1 MVEKSLLKPTIQVTF
16 FSIIGILVSFANQLA
31 VAYFFGA
38 SQQRDAYFAAMAI
51 PTYLSAIF
59 SGSICM
65 IFLPKYVDVLQ
76 NEGEQRGNEF
86 LGTTLGFS
94 IILILVVV
102 ILLMVFAE
110 PILSVTA
117 PGFDKNSLEFTKKLL
132 IILLP
137 TVIFQIAAS
146 LLSSIHQVN
155 HRFLIPA
162 IAPILGAIISLVI
175 VLLLSSRIGISSL
188 AFGTLVSSVIVIIVI
203 FFSLNRINF
212 GLILKFDFKDRN
224 LIALIV
230 VAMPLFFGGIIYR
243 LMPVFERMIASTLP
257 QGSISYLGYA
267 NQFLAILAT
276 ITTSGIAT
284 TIFPRMS
291 KAYSENDFNSLKNS
305 FLMALKSILLVVIPV
320 AIIFLVFG
328 VQIIKV
334 LLERGAFTHDI
345 TIAVYSTFTILI
357 GAFIFQSLGNIVMR
371 VLYLSKRTVLATSIA
386 VIEIASYL
394 FGGLWLCNYYSYKG
408 LAIAQ
413 SFSTGLT
420 ILLSLIF
427 INKLL
432 FKIDSC
438 FYKSLIKIILSNFA
452 FLLFLSFVN
461 VIWSDFDNIG
471 TVILKICIGL
481 ALLYYLLLV
490 LKVQEIIQL
499 KNKVDI
505 KIKNII
511 NQKNI

>member
-1 MVEKSLLKPTIQVTF
+1 MKNKSLLKPTVQVTF

-38 SQQRDAYFAAMAI
+38 SPQRDDYFAAMAI

-76 NEGEQRGNEF
+76 NEGEQRAKEF
-86 LGTTLGFS
+86 LGNTIGFS
-94 IILILVVV
+94 ILLTVFVV
-102 ILLMVFAE
+102 ILFTIFAE

-117 PGFDKNSLEFTKKLL
+117 PGFDDINQEFTKKLL

-137 TVIFQIAAS
+137 TLIFQLAAS
-146 LLSSIHQVN
+146 LLSSVLQVK
-155 HRFLIPA
+155 HKFLIPA
-162 IAPILGAIISLVI
+162 IAPIFGAIVSLVI
-175 VLLLSSRIGISSL
+175 VLSLSSRIGISSL
-188 AFGTLVSSVIVIIVI
+188 AFGTLVGSIIVLVVTY
-203 FFSLNRINF
+203 FSLNKINL
-212 GLILKFDFKDRN
+212 GITLKFNFKDRN

-230 VAMPLFFGGIIYR
+230 IAIPLFLGGIIYR

-257 QGSISYLGYA
+257 QGSISYLGYS
-267 NQFLAILAT
+267 NQFLILLAS

-284 TIFPRMS
+284 TVFPRMS
-291 KAYSENDFNSLKNS
+291 KAFSENDINSLKNS
-305 FLMALKSILLVVIPV
+305 FLMALTSILLVVIPI
-320 AIIFLVFG
+320 AIIFFVFG
-328 VQIIKV
+328 IPIIQV

-345 TIAVYSTFTILI
+345 TIAVYSTFVILL
-357 GAFIFQSLGNIVMR
+357 GAFIFQSLGTIVMR
-371 VLYLSKRTVLATSIA
+371 VLYLSKRTILATSIA
-386 VIEIASYL
+386 FIEVASYL

-432 FKIDSC
+432 FKIDSS
-438 FYKSLIKIILSNFA
+438 FLKSLIKIILSNFA

-471 TVILKICIGL
+471 AIILKICIGL

-499 KNKVDI
+499 KNKFDI